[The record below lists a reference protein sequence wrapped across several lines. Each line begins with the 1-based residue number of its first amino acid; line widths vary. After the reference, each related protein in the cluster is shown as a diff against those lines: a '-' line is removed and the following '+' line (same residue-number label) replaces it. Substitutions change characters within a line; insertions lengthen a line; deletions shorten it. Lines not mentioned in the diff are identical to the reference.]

1 MANMETLDL
10 EFMEEAIRWADACQ
24 PAKQSIPKVGAV
36 VAVGP
41 RVIGRGRWGTGVEGD
56 DRHAE
61 EDAIKSVQETSLL
74 AQATLYTTLEPCT
87 PDVRRDPTWCCTELI
102 RRLQIKRVFIGILDP
117 NQGVRGKGLWRLQD
131 TGVEVALFPHDLS
144 KKIRIQNEAFIRFQE
159 GLRATIVTP
168 KAGDILRT
176 YESGGKQ
183 ALRFTCVNGPGPS
196 TYLLIY
202 KNGQYWPQPDLP
214 RFIEQDGVWEIVAHF
229 GATGD
234 HELRLVTADDLGN
247 VLIQYYRKVVD
258 ENLNRR
264 RRLRA
269 QGIDVS
275 TLGGD
280 YPGIQ
285 MSGLPKGLR
294 IEASVAVYV
303 APAPKVTLVDA
314 SVEPK
319 AASPGKTLTITYV
332 IESSEDVPQKMW
344 LGASFKDKQSGRIF
358 YNTKEDKPVAL
369 AKGRGNYVRDF
380 TIATDAPIGG
390 QFLGTN
396 VWRGV
401 VGDSSKSELV
411 ASRPPIPINIVR

>member
-1 MANMETLDL
+1 
-10 EFMEEAIRWADACQ
+10 
-24 PAKQSIPKVGAV
+24 
-36 VAVGP
+36 
-41 RVIGRGRWGTGVEGD
+41 
-56 DRHAE
+56 
-61 EDAIKSVQETSLL
+61 
-74 AQATLYTTLEPCT
+74 
-87 PDVRRDPTWCCTELI
+87 LI
-102 RRLQIKRVFIGILDP
+102 RRFQIKRVFIGILDP

-176 YESGGKQ
+176 YESGGKHY
-183 ALRFTCVNGPGPS
+183 LRFKCVNPPGPS

-202 KNGQYWPQPDLP
+202 RDGQYWPQPGLP
-214 RFIEQDGVWEIVAHF
+214 RFIEQEGVWEIFAHF
-229 GATGD
+229 GTTGD

-247 VLIQYYRKVVD
+247 ALIQYYRKVVD
-258 ENLNRR
+258 ENLSRR
-264 RRLRA
+264 KRLRA

-294 IEASVAVYV
+294 LEASVPVFV
-303 APAPKVTLVDA
+303 VPKVTLVDA

-319 AASPGKTLTITYV
+319 VASAGKTLKITYV
-332 IESSEDVPQKMW
+332 IESSEAVPEKIW
-344 LGASFKDKQSGRIF
+344 LGASFRDKKSGRVV
-358 YNTKEDKPVAL
+358 YNTKEDKSISL
-369 AKGRGNYVRDF
+369 AKGKNTHVRDF
-380 TIATDAPIGG
+380 TIPRDAPVGE
-390 QFLGTN
+390 QLLDTN

-401 VGDSSKSELV
+401 VGDSSKSQIV
-411 ASRPPIPINIVR
+411 ASRPPTPITIAA